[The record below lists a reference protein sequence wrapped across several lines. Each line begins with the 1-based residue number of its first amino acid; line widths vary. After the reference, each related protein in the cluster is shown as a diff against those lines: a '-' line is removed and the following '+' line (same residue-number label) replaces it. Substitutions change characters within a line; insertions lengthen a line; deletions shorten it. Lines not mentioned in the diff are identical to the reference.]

1 MTRDIAG
8 SFNHQMGDTL
18 TLPKSKVSKSVMI
31 VPGVDGR
38 KMSKSYNNTINIFT
52 EEKLLKKQI
61 MSIITDSL
69 GLEDAKN
76 PSSCNVFKIFKL
88 FANENQIKEMERK
101 YMKGGFGYGH
111 AKNELLELIIEKFS
125 KERKIYFEL
134 MSEPEKIEQKLK
146 EGSEKAR
153 KIASSVLL
161 RVKNK
166 LGI

>member
-1 MTRDIAG
+1 
-8 SFNHQMGDTL
+8 
-18 TLPKSKVSKSVMI
+18 
-31 VPGVDGR
+31 
-38 KMSKSYNNTINIFT
+38 
-52 EEKLLKKQI
+52 

-88 FANENQIKEMERK
+88 LANESQIKEMERK

-111 AKNELLELIIEKFS
+111 AKNELLDLIIEKFS
-125 KERKIYFEL
+125 KEREIYFEL
-134 MSEPEKIEQKLK
+134 MSKPEKIEQKLK